1 MKRRFNI
8 SLVSVAVMVLLSIL
22 ALNIGPVS
30 ADDGKPSVND
40 ETGPIEYGAAPTP
53 APTPPEGAL
62 IVDDNGFANS
72 FSPDTPSPGNL
83 VGPYLW
89 TGTDMAGDVHIYART
104 FFKFV
109 VPPHPGEAFDVWLG
123 ALCNY
128 TKGEDAGTTA
138 AYYFADN
145 GWNQATLT
153 WNSTWNQSFGSNKG
167 AILDSVNIPF
177 VGQTPPLPNKYYEWK
192 VTDGAENIWKNGG
205 TITLVLCAANESP
218 SIYWRDFQNK
228 YWPEGVSPAYLR
240 AAPRTIPLA
249 PVANPLIGT
258 GAPTSHNAS
267 LGAPIAPAPPVSLTN
282 IQTQSA
288 SLSAKSVTPGTPV
301 TVTASIINKSAVN
314 GIKKVTLYVNGQ
326 VESTQGVTVNSGGST
341 KLTFNVSRSE
351 PGDYNVY
358 VDGVPAGSFKVEMV
372 AGNDTILIFSA
383 ALIALAFIA
392 GMVMLWRRQRAV

>member
-1 MKRRFNI
+1 M
-8 SLVSVAVMVLLSIL
+8 
-22 ALNIGPVS
+22 
-30 ADDGKPSVND
+30 
-40 ETGPIEYGAAPTP
+40 
-53 APTPPEGAL
+53 
-62 IVDDNGFANS
+62 
-72 FSPDTPSPGNL
+72 
-83 VGPYLW
+83 
-89 TGTDMAGDVHIYART
+89 
-104 FFKFV
+104 
-109 VPPHPGEAFDVWLG
+109 
-123 ALCNY
+123 
-128 TKGEDAGTTA
+128 
-138 AYYFADN
+138 
-145 GWNQATLT
+145 
-153 WNSTWNQSFGSNKG
+153 
-167 AILDSVNIPF
+167 
-177 VGQTPPLPNKYYEWK
+177 
-192 VTDGAENIWKNGG
+192 TDGAENIWKNGG

-218 SIYWRDFQNK
+218 SIYWRDFENK
-228 YWPEGVSPAYLR
+228 YWPTGVSPAYLR
-240 AAPRTIPLA
+240 AAPRTIPPPPA

-314 GIKKVTLYVNGQ
+314 GIKKVTVYVNGQ
-326 VESTQGVTVNSGGST
+326 VESTQGVTVNSGGSSQ
-341 KLTFNVSRSE
+341 LTFNITRSE